1 MTTLK
6 KSVYVKANLIVLLVA
21 LCVAILQGNY
31 ATSIASG
38 ANGQIQLALLFL
50 IGFVSLFLIAE
61 QKLKGELDAQK
72 GILWTV
78 WLGMLFRA
86 GYVLFYDIYTLQN
99 DEGTYTGFGTDAINN
114 GHIGYIE
121 YIYKFFHLPDMDPY
135 EHFGYYHPP
144 LHHTIEAVWM
154 TIQRLIGVPEKLA
167 FENLQVPT
175 LIYSGLCIVVMLHIL
190 EKSGIK
196 EELLS
201 LGMCLFAFHP
211 KLIVLGGSINND
223 ILALLLLL
231 VTIWRT
237 LEWVEDRTYLNI
249 ILIALSLGFG
259 MISKLNT
266 AICAFSIALVFFIYF
281 VQVIKEG
288 NRVAIGRTLL
298 EYVVF
303 GVICIP
309 IGLSYIVRNLI
320 LFGEK
325 PGIPSPALIPNES
338 VMYTGPYSVWSIIG
352 IPGLADWHAEFP
364 FHVISAASIHNTW
377 VILFQTGLFSESYP
391 ADIGRGLLAVCQIA
405 YVASIIAGVLLT
417 IAFIAY
423 YTGRLI
429 GEIKGKDDCLRTTF
443 LLFTYVFMLISFC
456 LYVFKYPY
464 TCSSDFRY
472 MTASLVFTSLGLVSV
487 CDNKKNLFM
496 RVISLVAVFSVVLA
510 LAGSVIYFMFYNLS
524 A

>member
-1 MTTLK
+1 M
-6 KSVYVKANLIVLLVA
+6 
-21 LCVAILQGNY
+21 
-31 ATSIASG
+31 
-38 ANGQIQLALLFL
+38 
-50 IGFVSLFLIAE
+50 
-61 QKLKGELDAQK
+61 
-72 GILWTV
+72 
-78 WLGMLFRA
+78 
-86 GYVLFYDIYTLQN
+86 
-99 DEGTYTGFGTDAINN
+99 
-114 GHIGYIE
+114 
-121 YIYKFFHLPDMDPY
+121 
-135 EHFGYYHPP
+135 
-144 LHHTIEAVWM
+144 
-154 TIQRLIGVPEKLA
+154 
-167 FENLQVPT
+167 
-175 LIYSGLCIVVMLHIL
+175 
-190 EKSGIK
+190 
-196 EELLS
+196 
-201 LGMCLFAFHP
+201 
-211 KLIVLGGSINND
+211 
-223 ILALLLLL
+223 
-231 VTIWRT
+231 
-237 LEWVEDRTYLNI
+237 
-249 ILIALSLGFG
+249 
-259 MISKLNT
+259 
-266 AICAFSIALVFFIYF
+266 
-281 VQVIKEG
+281 
-288 NRVAIGRTLL
+288 
-298 EYVVF
+298 
-303 GVICIP
+303 
-309 IGLSYIVRNLI
+309 
-320 LFGEK
+320 
-325 PGIPSPALIPNES
+325 
-338 VMYTGPYSVWSIIG
+338 WSIIG